1 MLFYDTVY
9 PKTLQL
15 LKEIQSAET
24 LRDVP
29 LAGGTALALQIGHRI
44 SIYLDFFS
52 TSKLNFLDVI
62 EEMKTIGKVEI
73 ANQSKAILGL
83 FINEIKVDIVSYNY
97 QFLEPFL
104 IIDSLKLASIKDIA
118 AMKLAAICG
127 RGSKKDFFDLF
138 YLFKFFTLS
147 EMMDFYIKK
156 FPDGSPFLVY
166 RSLTYFVDADLEP
179 NPNLLKGLDWEDV
192 KNKIISEVKEFFP

>member
-15 LKEIQSAET
+15 LKEIQSTET

-44 SIYLDFFS
+44 SIDLDFFS

-97 QFLEPFL
+97 QFLEPF
-104 IIDSLKLASIKDIA
+104 IIVDSLKLASTKDIA

-138 YLFKFFTLS
+138 FLSKSFTLS
-147 EMMDFYIKK
+147 EMIDFYVKK

-166 RSLTYFVDADLEP
+166 RSLTYFADADMEP
-179 NPNLLKGLDWEDV
+179 DPNMLKRLDWQDV